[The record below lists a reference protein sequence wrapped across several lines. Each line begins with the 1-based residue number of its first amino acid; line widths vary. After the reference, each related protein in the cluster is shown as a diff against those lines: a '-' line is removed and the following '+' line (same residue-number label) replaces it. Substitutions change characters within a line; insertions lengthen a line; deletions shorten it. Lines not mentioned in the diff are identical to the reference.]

1 MSRYAL
7 VVLLLLLVPLGA
19 GCSHA
24 HVATCASEI
33 HKAAPVTN
41 RGTRAA
47 TGATLTVDAANAA
60 FAPTC
65 FDDVPRGAV
74 TLRVRNT
81 GKSLHNVQATA
92 QHVDVDVA
100 PGHTIVVHLRIA
112 DAPVVYV
119 CKYHRSL
126 GMVGVLVPAR

>member
-1 MSRYAL
+1 MRRVGT
-7 VVLLLLLVPLGA
+7 VVLLLLAPFAA

-24 HVATCASEI
+24 HAATCASEVR
-33 HKAAPVTN
+33 ANAPVTD

-47 TGATLTVDAANAA
+47 TGTTLTVDAANAA
-60 FAPTC
+60 FTPTC
-65 FDDVPRGAV
+65 FDDVPQGTV

-81 GKSLHNVQATA
+81 GASLHNVEVTA

-100 PGHTIVVHLRIA
+100 PGRTVVVHVRVGR
-112 DAPVVYV
+112 APVVYV

-126 GMVGVLVPAR
+126 GMVGILIP